1 MNLKVLAQAALCNF
15 AFMFGAVCVAFYF
28 LAAPAIHL
36 LGLFLGALSA
46 FGQ

>member
-1 MNLKVLAQAALCNF
+1 MDLKVLAQAACCNF
-15 AFMFGAVCVAFYF
+15 AFLFTTVVLAFYF

-36 LGLFLGALSA
+36 LGMFLGALSA